1 MRGIFEYMLPYLRGN
16 YTPQRVVT
24 AAVFA
29 AFVNNCKDDRE
40 LLQKLV
46 NSLLSS
52 IVDPNV
58 KLVTLKGLSNVVA
71 NGAEQTNRYECI
83 LTAPRNLLL
92 EQICAHNHRCLGV
105 FY

>member
-16 YTPQRVVT
+16 YAPQRVVT
-24 AAVFA
+24 SAVFS

-52 IVDPNV
+52 VVDPNV

-71 NGAEQTNRYECI
+71 NGAEQTNRYISCCVV
-83 LTAPRNLLL
+83 P
-92 EQICAHNHRCLGV
+92 G
-105 FY
+105 

>member
-1 MRGIFEYMLPYLRGN
+1 MRGIFEFMLPYLRGN
-16 YTPQRVVT
+16 YSPQRTVT
-24 AAVFA
+24 ASVFI

-58 KLVTLKGLSNVVA
+58 KLLTLRGLSNVVA
-71 NGAEQTNRYECI
+71 NGTEQTNRYFCV
-83 LTAPRNLLL
+83 L
-92 EQICAHNHRCLGV
+92 V
-105 FY
+105 FVIANIV